1 MPSTWSRLA
10 ELEATAAAAAI
21 PPTVSLSRP
30 AWPALALSRSP
41 TSPGEPRCYSRDRCA
56 AEVAVVPWVCSHE
69 EGRLSQAGTAASR
82 RRGHRDSA
90 RCRAEGFHRG
100 SDRGCKS
107 HFYLPGFEAAGFPT
121 QGDEWDRFVDQFV
134 AELSIG
140 AAQHG
145 GWGYPGAFHVA
156 KDFVKSEDWSK
167 PALQSL
173 LDEALKVLAS
183 QRVDRSMVPFFA
195 LARYQEISDERDR

>member
-1 MPSTWSRLA
+1 MGLFARRKQAGSGGDRGIIDP
-10 ELEATAAAAAI
+10 AAI
-21 PPTVSLSRP
+21 AALPDVGRKVFSAGQIVDVSH
-30 AWPALALSRSP
+30 
-41 TSPGEPRCYSRDRCA
+41 Y
-56 AEVAVVPWVCSHE
+56 
-69 EGRLSQAGTAASR
+69 
-82 RRGHRDSA
+82 
-90 RCRAEGFHRG
+90 
-100 SDRGCKS
+100 
-107 HFYLPGFEAAGFPT
+107 YLPGFEAAGFPT
-121 QGDEWDRFVDQFV
+121 QGEGWDRFVDQFV
-134 AELSIG
+134 EELSIG